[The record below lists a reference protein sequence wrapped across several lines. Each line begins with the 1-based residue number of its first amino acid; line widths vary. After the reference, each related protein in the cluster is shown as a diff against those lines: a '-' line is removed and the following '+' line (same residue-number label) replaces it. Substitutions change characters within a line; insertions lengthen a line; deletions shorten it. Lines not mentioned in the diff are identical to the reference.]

1 MLSPLD
7 VDRHS
12 ATRSPVGVQDRSM
25 PIGPDVRWR
34 LRRVVSNPDDFFV
47 SRFRE
52 RYPRTNGVVT
62 PEKVV
67 TDYWTVW
74 MYYRDD
80 TLELEPFIALKV
92 QHRRESMSDMSG
104 RIIPRKYRGNVQRT
118 RRDVCSWPASSE

>member
-7 VDRHS
+7 VDRYC
-12 ATRSPVGVQDRSM
+12 AALSPVGVQDRSM

-47 SRFRE
+47 RRFRE

-80 TLELEPFIALKV
+80 TLELEPFIALQV
-92 QHRRESMSDMSG
+92 QHRRES
-104 RIIPRKYRGNVQRT
+104 
-118 RRDVCSWPASSE
+118 